1 MRTRRH
7 PLRLSH
13 LAFGLWLA
21 LPLCACNET
30 PPPPTAPIQFSQ
42 VTAEAGIDFVHYNG
56 FSGEYYYIET
66 FGGGAAFFDYDNDGW
81 LDLYLVNGTYIKGY
95 PPDPLPVN
103 RLYRNIGDGHFSDI
117 TAISNLADSQ
127 YGFGVSAADYDA
139 DGDQDLF
146 IANYGPNTFYRNDGT
161 AFSEIG
167 ATIGVDDPRW
177 GSSAGFLDY
186 DADGDLDLFVANYVH
201 FSLTDNTV
209 CKQGK
214 VRSYCQPD
222 VYEPTS
228 DLLYR
233 NDGTAFS
240 NITAA
245 AGIAL
250 KGRGLGV
257 AFSDYDLDGDT
268 DIYVANDGN
277 MNFLYDNRQGHF
289 SEVGLTAGTR
299 YNEYGH
305 ADAGMG
311 VDFGDYDSDGDQDL
325 FVTNF
330 TKETNNLYR
339 NEGQGDFTL
348 ATSATGLAGPSLKPL
363 GFGTRFFDY
372 DLDTDLDLFVANG
385 HVVDQIAAA
394 DPEQTYYQSNQM
406 FRNEDGTRFADISSE
421 LGADFTAANVGRA
434 TAVADYDNDGDQ
446 DLLVTTV
453 ANAPRLLRNDGS
465 NHRHWLLVEL
475 VGARHP
481 DALGARVTVITG
493 DRRQVRERQ
502 SGGSYLASH
511 DPRLHFGLDTA
522 TRADIEIR
530 WPDGMRQRL
539 DDIAADQI
547 LRVVQPS
554 P

>member
-103 RLYRNIGDGHFSDI
+103 KLYRNIGDGHFSDI

-277 MNFLYDNRQGHF
+277 MNFLYDNRQGYF

-339 NEGQGDFTL
+339 NEGQGDFPL

-372 DLDTDLDLFVANG
+372 DLDADLDLFVANG

-421 LGADFTAANVGRA
+421 LGTDFTAANVGRA
-434 TAVADYDNDGDQ
+434 TAVADYDNDGDP

>member
-1 MRTRRH
+1 
-7 PLRLSH
+7 
-13 LAFGLWLA
+13 
-21 LPLCACNET
+21 
-30 PPPPTAPIQFSQ
+30 
-42 VTAEAGIDFVHYNG
+42 
-56 FSGEYYYIET
+56 YIET

-103 RLYRNIGDGHFSDI
+103 KLYRNIGDGHFSDI

-277 MNFLYDNRQGHF
+277 MNFLYDNRQGYF

-372 DLDTDLDLFVANG
+372 DLDADLDLFVANG

-421 LGADFTAANVGRA
+421 LGTDFTAANVGRA
-434 TAVADYDNDGDQ
+434 TAVADYDNDGDP

>member
-103 RLYRNIGDGHFSDI
+103 KLYRNIGDGHFSDI

-277 MNFLYDNRQGHF
+277 MNFLYDNRQGYF

-311 VDFGDYDSDGDQDL
+311 VDFGDYDLDGDQDL

-372 DLDTDLDLFVANG
+372 DLDADLDLFVANG

-421 LGADFTAANVGRA
+421 LGTDFTAANVGRA
-434 TAVADYDNDGDQ
+434 TAVADYDNDGDP

>member
-7 PLRLSH
+7 WLDLH
-13 LAFGLWLA
+13 HITFGLWLA
-21 LPLCACNET
+21 LSLSACSET
-30 PPPPTAPIQFSQ
+30 PLPPTPSVQFSQ
-42 VTAEAGIDFVHYNG
+42 VTTEAGIDFVHANG
-56 FSGEYYYIET
+56 FSGEYFYIET

-95 PPDPLPVN
+95 PPDPLPTN
-103 RLYRNIGDGHFSDI
+103 KLFRNSGDGHFSDI
-117 TAISNLADSQ
+117 TAMAHPADAQ
-127 YGFGVSAADYDA
+127 YGFGVSAGDYDA

-146 IANYGPNTFYRNDGT
+146 VANYGPNAFYRNDGGT
-161 AFSEIG
+161 FTELGVA
-167 ATIGVDDPRW
+167 IGVDDPRW

-201 FSLTDNTV
+201 FSLADNAV

-222 VYEPTS
+222 VYEPTG
-228 DLLYR
+228 DILFR
-233 NDGTAFS
+233 NDDSTYRD
-240 NITAA
+240 ITAV

-277 MNFLYDNRQGHF
+277 MNFLYDNRQGYF

-311 VDFGDYDSDGDQDL
+311 VDFGDYDTDGDQDL

-339 NEGQGDFTL
+339 NEGQGDFVL
-348 ATSATGLAGPSLKPL
+348 ATSITGLAGPSLKPL

-372 DLDTDLDLFVANG
+372 DHDADLDLFVANG
-385 HVVDQIAAA
+385 HVVDQITAA

-406 FRNEDGTRFADISSE
+406 FRNDNGIHFTEISAE
-421 LGADFTAANVGRA
+421 LGADFIAANVGRA
-434 TAVADYDNDGDQ
+434 AAVADYDNDGDQ

-465 NHRHWLLVEL
+465 HRRHWLLIEL
-475 VGARHP
+475 VGSRHP
-481 DALGARVTVITG
+481 DALGTRVTVIAG

-502 SGGSYLASH
+502 SGGSYLSSH
-511 DPRLHFGLDTA
+511 DPRLHFGLDAA
-522 TRADIEIR
+522 TQVSIEIR
-530 WPDGMRQRL
+530 WPDGAIQHL
-539 DDIAADQI
+539 NDIAANQI
-547 LRVVQPS
+547 LRVVQPA

>member
-103 RLYRNIGDGHFSDI
+103 KLYRNIGDGHFSDI

-161 AFSEIG
+161 AFS
-167 ATIGVDDPRW
+167 
-177 GSSAGFLDY
+177 
-186 DADGDLDLFVANYVH
+186 
-201 FSLTDNTV
+201 
-209 CKQGK
+209 
-214 VRSYCQPD
+214 
-222 VYEPTS
+222 
-228 DLLYR
+228 
-233 NDGTAFS
+233 

-277 MNFLYDNRQGHF
+277 MNFLYDNRQGYF

-372 DLDTDLDLFVANG
+372 DLDADLDLFVANG

-421 LGADFTAANVGRA
+421 LGTDFTAANVGRA
-434 TAVADYDNDGDQ
+434 TAVADYDNDGDP